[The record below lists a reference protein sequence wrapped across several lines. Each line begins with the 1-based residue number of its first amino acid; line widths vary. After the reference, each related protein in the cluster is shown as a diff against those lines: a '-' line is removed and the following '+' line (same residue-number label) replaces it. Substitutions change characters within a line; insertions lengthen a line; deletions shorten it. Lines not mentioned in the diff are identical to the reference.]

1 MNMIIKIWHY
11 DNIKNYIKRST
22 LCESIVRVGLLLVK
36 EMYIKLARATSLNF
50 YTLFFHSILILSYF
64 FKKLPPTNNFK

>member
-36 EMYIKLARATSLNF
+36 EMYIGEIN
-50 YTLFFHSILILSYF
+50 I
-64 FKKLPPTNNFK
+64 FKFLHIIFPFNIDIVVIF